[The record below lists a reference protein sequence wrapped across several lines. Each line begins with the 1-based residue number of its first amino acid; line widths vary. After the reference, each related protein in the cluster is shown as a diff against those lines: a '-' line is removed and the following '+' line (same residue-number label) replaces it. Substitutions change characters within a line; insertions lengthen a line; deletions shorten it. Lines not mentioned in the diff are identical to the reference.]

1 MPPPKRQKKP
11 AAKGTKPVEG
21 EDLIFIICVNC
32 IKNLFEVDGH

>member
-21 EDLIFIICVNC
+21 EDLILIIC